1 MNDPYI
7 AHFYKD
13 SNNAI
18 HIQSVSEHNLN
29 VAYLAMSNSPLKCL
43 SSVAWVSGALH
54 DAGKY
59 REGVQNYLR
68 RAMNEEQVRR
78 GEEDHSTGGGFLIDK
93 MFPATNLSVL
103 IQMAVFCHHGLHD
116 CFSFEKSTI
125 YIKERLSKKENFQN
139 VEERYYQYL
148 KKEDLEK
155 RGLIAKQEVAGII
168 QEILGFI
175 RIKNLSKNMYG
186 NRDFFLGM
194 YERTIMS
201 LLVDADRTDTACF
214 MEQRELPAPKSDE
227 MMQDIWGKCI
237 TYLEQYLKSMKS
249 ESRLDEYRRDIS
261 RKCMEA
267 GEREERLYR
276 LTVPTGA
283 GKTLSSLR
291 FGLYHARKYHKRH
304 IIYVAPYQS
313 IIDQNAEEIRR
324 AIHND
329 EIVLE
334 HHCNVIHDD
343 ERERIRYEILTENWD
358 SPIIVTTAVQF
369 LNTLFASGIGN
380 IRRMYSILN
389 SVIIFDE
396 VQALP
401 VKITK
406 LFNLSVNFLTAFGKS
421 TVVLCS
427 ATQPLFDE
435 LDENRLLP
443 PLSMAGN
450 PKEYAEVFKRTK
462 IIDATKGAG
471 SGFAAE
477 ELQEFIWDKAETL
490 KQVLVVVNTKKCAES
505 LYKEIKKKCKGS
517 DYILFHLSTNMC
529 AEHRRDVLKRL
540 EENLENEKKVICI
553 STQLIEA
560 GVNLSF
566 KCVIRSLAGLDNIIQ
581 AAGRCNR
588 HGEAGM
594 GYVYIVGISSELE
607 NVERLA
613 EIRKM
618 QESMT
623 EVLNQFRK
631 NPAIFDHSLSSEESI
646 RYYYQ
651 IYLRK
656 RMPEMEYLVS
666 VNGVDVTLLDLLS
679 TSKTMWE
686 SMSESTKKDSKNLLL
701 KQAFKTAG
709 DVFEVIPED
718 GKVDVVVRYDE
729 KAEKQIAILE
739 DEYATLAEHKKALR
753 RLQPYTVGISEQF
766 RQKLGN
772 AITSVCGGTVYV
784 LSQNYYS
791 RETGVS
797 EEPLGMEFINF

>member
-1 MNDPYI
+1 
-7 AHFYKD
+7 
-13 SNNAI
+13 
-18 HIQSVSEHNLN
+18 
-29 VAYLAMSNSPLKCL
+29 
-43 SSVAWVSGALH
+43 
-54 DAGKY
+54 
-59 REGVQNYLR
+59 
-68 RAMNEEQVRR
+68 
-78 GEEDHSTGGGFLIDK
+78 
-93 MFPATNLSVL
+93 
-103 IQMAVFCHHGLHD
+103 
-116 CFSFEKSTI
+116 
-125 YIKERLSKKENFQN
+125 
-139 VEERYYQYL
+139 
-148 KKEDLEK
+148 
-155 RGLIAKQEVAGII
+155 
-168 QEILGFI
+168 
-175 RIKNLSKNMYG
+175 MYG

-443 PLSMAGN
+443 PLSM
-450 PKEYAEVFKRTK
+450 
-462 IIDATKGAG
+462 IIYY
-471 SGFAAE
+471 
-477 ELQEFIWDKAETL
+477 FI
-490 KQVLVVVNTKKCAES
+490 
-505 LYKEIKKKCKGS
+505 
-517 DYILFHLSTNMC
+517 
-529 AEHRRDVLKRL
+529 
-540 EENLENEKKVICI
+540 
-553 STQLIEA
+553 
-560 GVNLSF
+560 
-566 KCVIRSLAGLDNIIQ
+566 
-581 AAGRCNR
+581 
-588 HGEAGM
+588 
-594 GYVYIVGISSELE
+594 
-607 NVERLA
+607 
-613 EIRKM
+613 
-618 QESMT
+618 
-623 EVLNQFRK
+623 
-631 NPAIFDHSLSSEESI
+631 
-646 RYYYQ
+646 
-651 IYLRK
+651 
-656 RMPEMEYLVS
+656 
-666 VNGVDVTLLDLLS
+666 
-679 TSKTMWE
+679 
-686 SMSESTKKDSKNLLL
+686 
-701 KQAFKTAG
+701 
-709 DVFEVIPED
+709 
-718 GKVDVVVRYDE
+718 
-729 KAEKQIAILE
+729 
-739 DEYATLAEHKKALR
+739 
-753 RLQPYTVGISEQF
+753 
-766 RQKLGN
+766 
-772 AITSVCGGTVYV
+772 
-784 LSQNYYS
+784 
-791 RETGVS
+791 
-797 EEPLGMEFINF
+797 